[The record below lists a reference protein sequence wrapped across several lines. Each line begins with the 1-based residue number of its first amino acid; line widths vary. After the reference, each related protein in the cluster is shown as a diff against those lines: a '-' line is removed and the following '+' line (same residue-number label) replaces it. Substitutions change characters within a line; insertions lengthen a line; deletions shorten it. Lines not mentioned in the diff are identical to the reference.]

1 MAFVPFWFVLITIL
15 WTGFFVLEGFDMGVG
30 MLHGFIG
37 NDDAGRRTVI
47 NTIGPLWDG
56 NEVWLIVAGAAM
68 FAAFPGWY
76 ATMFSGLYLALALL
90 LGALIVRGVSFEY
103 RGKSTSERWRS
114 SWSWLLIIG
123 SLLAPFL
130 IGLALGDLL
139 HGLPIG
145 RDHEYTGSFW
155 DLFTGYGVFTG
166 ITLVALCLLHGAI
179 FIGLKTIGDVR
190 FRAGKTARRIAPVTA
205 LITLA
210 FVSWTHVTAGGG
222 GFLNPVELIAIL
234 AVLAAWALISA
245 HHEGWAFTAN
255 TVAIGIIIIT
265 IFVDLYPR
273 VMVSSTNPAFSLT
286 VRNSASPPYSLKVTT
301 VAALV
306 LLPIV
311 LAYQAWTY
319 YVFRRRI
326 TDQAFRPTAG
336 TTPRPAVSA
345 AIGMAGRPQEGAQGA
360 RPPVAAPQPPRR
372 GLLWRS
378 SRHTRRGRRDGK

>member
-1 MAFVPFWFVLITIL
+1 MAFVPFWFVLIAIL

-30 MLHGFIG
+30 MLNGLV
-37 NDDAGRRTVI
+37 GRDEVGIRTVI

-76 ATMFSGLYLALALL
+76 ATMFSALYLALVLL

-103 RGKSTSERWRS
+103 RGKSPSQRWRTN
-114 SWSWLLIIG
+114 WSRLLMLG
-123 SLLAPFL
+123 SLLAPLL
-130 IGLALGDLL
+130 IGIALGDLL

-145 RDHEYTGSFW
+145 ANHEYTGSFW
-155 DLFTGYGVFTG
+155 NLLQGYGVFTG
-166 ITLVALCLLHGAI
+166 ITLVVICLLHGAT
-179 FIGLKTIGDVR
+179 FITLKTTGDVR

-205 LITLA
+205 LVTIA
-210 FVSWTHVTAGGG
+210 WVSWTHVTAGGG
-222 GFLNPVELIAIL
+222 GFLNVVEFLAIL
-234 AVLAAWALISA
+234 AILAAWALVSG
-245 HHEGWAFTAN
+245 HHEGWAFTA
-255 TVAIGIIIIT
+255 TSAAIGLSIIT

-286 VRNSASPPYSLKVTT
+286 VHNSASPPYSLKVTT
-301 VAALV
+301 VVALV

-326 TDQAFRPTAG
+326 TDQSFRPAVG
-336 TTPRPAVSA
+336 ATPRPAVSA
-345 AIGMAGRPQEGAQGA
+345 AVAMAGRPPEGAHGA
-360 RPPVAAPQPPRR
+360 SATAGAPEPTRHGFLR
-372 GLLWRS
+372 GS
-378 SRHTRRGRRDGK
+378 SRRTRHGRRDVR